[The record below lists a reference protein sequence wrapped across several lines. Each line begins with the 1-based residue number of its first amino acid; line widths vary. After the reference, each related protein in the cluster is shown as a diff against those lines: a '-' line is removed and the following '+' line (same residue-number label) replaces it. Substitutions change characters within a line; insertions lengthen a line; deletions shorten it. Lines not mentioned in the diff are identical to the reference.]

1 MEGLFRAYTLS
12 ATRPSLCVWSC
23 CWNTMGCSFHLAH
36 GLGWNWH
43 RRRRSVCPP
52 RTPTEGG
59 RQRGREGRERGL
71 VWWEMGAL
79 VSVNAHSPQP
89 WLFLWW
95 GLPSF
100 CCRCSPATG
109 ELKGRSPHLSL
120 PSASLFMELCVWDL
134 REKKKTFLW
143 KCLNTRK
150 RVKKKRKEAKRRE
163 KKRKSHC
170 LTPTTSAY
178 HWFPLCYPGEFV
190 GVEQFLDGGF

>member
-1 MEGLFRAYTLS
+1 MKLAQKKEVCLS
-12 ATRPSLCVWSC
+12 PTH
-23 CWNTMGCSFHLAH
+23 T
-36 GLGWNWH
+36 H
-43 RRRRSVCPP
+43 RGR
-52 RTPTEGG
+52 E

-150 RVKKKRKEAKRRE
+150 RVKKKEKRQKGGKKRERVIASPRPQALTTGSRCVTPGNLLESNSFLMEGFNLKKKGTGE
-163 KKRKSHC
+163 KKFAVISSCC
-170 LTPTTSAY
+170 LMPK
-178 HWFPLCYPGEFV
+178 
-190 GVEQFLDGGF
+190 